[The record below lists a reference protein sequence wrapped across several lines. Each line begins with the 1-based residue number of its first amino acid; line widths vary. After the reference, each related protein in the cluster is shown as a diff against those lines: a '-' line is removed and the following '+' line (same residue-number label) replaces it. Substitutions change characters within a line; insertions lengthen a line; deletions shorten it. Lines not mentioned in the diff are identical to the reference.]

1 MIFDIEPK
9 YKINDELILKIEK
22 AHDAFKDMISRYG
35 FGPDTKTLKCK
46 VVDYCGDRINP
57 DIDIA
62 SDELRFN
69 GSYEIVLLFR
79 DNFPLIC
86 EEKLLISL
94 NEIREV
100 KLNELG
106 I

>member
-9 YKINDELILKIEK
+9 YKINDVLLLKIEK
-22 AHDAFKDMISRYG
+22 VHDAFKDMISRYG

-57 DIDIA
+57 ELDIV

-69 GSYEIVLLFR
+69 GCYKIVLLFR

-86 EEKLLISL
+86 EEKNLISL
-94 NEIREV
+94 NEIREG
-100 KLNELG
+100 KLKELG

>member
-9 YKINDELILKIEK
+9 YKKNDEVLIKLEETSLGDLSHIIGFDP
-22 AHDAFKDMISRYG
+22 DAK
-35 FGPDTKTLKCK
+35 KLNCK

-62 SDELRFN
+62 PDELRFN
-69 GSYEIVLLFR
+69 GSYKIVLLFR
-79 DNFPLIC
+79 NDITLIC
-86 EEKLLISL
+86 EEKNLTSL
-94 NEIREV
+94 SEIREG
-100 KLNELG
+100 KLKDLG